1 MDIETIWDEI
11 CFNIEWT
18 HFLFQSEIGRI
29 PMNNFFAWQMD
40 NVYFSYGLAVMVLA
54 GVSYVLLKNK
64 SLLFLWKPKWKKTEE
79 GLLRYQER
87 LEEMVKERTTELS
100 EMNKRLEQ
108 EIAER
113 RTAEEELR
121 RHREHLSELVR
132 EQTSGLT
139 TANKRLN
146 QLNEAL
152 KNSEERFR
160 SLFNLAS
167 DCILLIDADSEKLL
181 ISDCNVAACVM
192 NGYTHEELIGMP
204 IAALNAEGSRKKL
217 PDIMKQMMSGG
228 AVTFEVSHLR
238 KDGSVFSVEVS
249 AQLIQLSGRPYILAI
264 ERDITERKLAEVRI
278 RDSEERYKNLVELTT
293 DIIYISD
300 KDGNRSFMNEAAIEV
315 LGYQKEEILGKPF
328 INLVHPDDRERTLQ
342 KWMEMMEQG
351 IDVSNLENR
360 YVTKTG
366 KAIDLLHNVKVVRN
380 ENGEVIGTQGIA
392 RDITQ
397 RKKTEEKLALFS
409 KAVEETVDGV
419 LITDLNGYI
428 AYSNKA
434 IKEICGYSAD
444 ELFGRHVNETN
455 ADSFFASEEIIPSI
469 KKSGRWNGE
478 LLIRHKE
485 GMEFP
490 VWLTASVIKDNRGN
504 PLAMVGV
511 VRDITE
517 RKKAEEELRRHREN
531 LLEMVEEKTS
541 ELKTAVQLLTGEV
554 NFRKMTE
561 DTLKESEAK
570 YRNLS
575 LEFHALLDAIPDTL
589 ILLSRDLKVMWANR
603 AVALVTGAESSDMVG
618 RHCFE
623 VWHGRFEPC
632 DDCVAVRSFNSGNNE
647 SSQLRTS
654 SGKLFDSRAFPIK
667 DEDGLVSSVIIIL
680 TDITEKTALQAE
692 AMRASHLASLGELAA
707 GVAHEINN
715 PINGIINYAQ
725 ILANKTT
732 TGSKENEI
740 SQRIIKEGDRVAG
753 IVRGLLSFARERRE
767 EKGLVAAKRII
778 DDTIT
783 LTGTQIRK
791 DGIDLLIDI
800 PDDLY
805 EIVANPQQIQQ
816 VFLNIISNARYALN
830 QKYPGSHANKKLEIS
845 CSNVLIHD
853 FRYVRF
859 IFYDMGTGIPSDIM
873 EKVMHPFFSTKP
885 SGLGTGL
892 GLSIS
897 HGIIRSHGG
906 KLRLESVEGSYTR
919 VTIDLPA
926 MESYG

>member
-1 MDIETIWDEI
+1 MKFVLIINGLI
-11 CFNIEWT
+11 
-18 HFLFQSEIGRI
+18 FLSQSKIGLI
-29 PMNNFFAWQMD
+29 PMNNFFAWQTD
-40 NVYFSYGLAVMVLA
+40 YIYFLYGGAFVALAA
-54 GVSYVLLKNK
+54 VSYVLMKNK
-64 SLLFLWKPKWKKTEE
+64 SLVFVWKPKWKKTEE
-79 GLLRYQER
+79 GLRRYQGH

-100 EMNKRLEQ
+100 EMNKRLQQ

-139 TANKRLN
+139 AANKRLN
-146 QLNEAL
+146 HLNEAL

-167 DCILLIDADSEKLL
+167 DCILLMDAGSDQLL

-192 NGYTHEELIGMP
+192 NGYTRDELIGMP
-204 IAALNAEGSRKKL
+204 IAALSDEESRKKV
-217 PDIMKQMMSGG
+217 PDLAGQIISGK
-228 AVTFEVSHLR
+228 ACTFEVGHLR
-238 KDGSVFSVEVS
+238 KDGSVFPVEVS
-249 AQLIQLSGRPYILAI
+249 AQLIHLSGRPYILAI
-264 ERDITERKLAEVRI
+264 DRDITRRKLAETMV
-278 RDSEERYKNLVELTT
+278 RDSEQRYKNLVELTT

-300 KDGNRSFMNEAAIEV
+300 ENGNRSFMNEAAIEV
-315 LGYQKEEILGKPF
+315 LGYQKEEVIGKPF

-342 KWMEMMEQG
+342 KWLEIKEKG
-351 IDVSNLENR
+351 IDVFNFENR
-360 YVTKTG
+360 YITKKG

-380 ENGEVIGTQGIA
+380 ENGEIIGTQGIA

-397 RKKTEEKLALFS
+397 RKKTEENLALFS
-409 KAVEETVDGV
+409 KAVEETMDGV

-428 AYSNKA
+428 VYSNRS
-434 IKEICGYSAD
+434 IKEIYGYSAE

-455 ADSFFASEEIIPSI
+455 VDSFFAGEEIIPSI
-469 KKSGRWNGE
+469 RKSGRWNGE
-478 LLIRHKE
+478 LVIRHKD

-490 VWLTASVIKDNRGN
+490 VWLTASVIKDNMGN
-504 PLAMVGV
+504 PLAMVVV

-517 RKKAEEELRRHREN
+517 RRQAEEELKRHREN

-541 ELKTAVQLLTGEV
+541 ELKTAVQLLTSEI

-561 DTLKESEAK
+561 DTLKDSEAK

-575 LEFHALLDAIPDTL
+575 LEFHTLLDAIPDTL

-603 AVALVTGAESSDMVG
+603 AVASVIGTESSDMVG

-632 DDCVAVRSFNSGNNE
+632 EDCVALKSFSSGKNE
-647 SSQLRTS
+647 SFQHRTS
-654 SGKLFDSRAFPIK
+654 SGKLFDSRAFPIRG
-667 DEDGLVSSVIIIL
+667 EDGLVSSVIIVL

-725 ILANKTT
+725 ILTNKTAA
-732 TGSKENEI
+732 GSKENEI

-767 EKGLVAAKRII
+767 EKGPVPARRII

-783 LTGTQIRK
+783 LTGAQIRK
-791 DGIDLLIDI
+791 DGIELLVDI
-800 PDDLY
+800 PDNLY

-816 VFLNIISNARYALN
+816 VFLNVISNARYALN
-830 QKYPGSHANKKLEIS
+830 RKYPGTHPNKKLEIS
-845 CSNVLIHD
+845 CSNVMIDDLN
-853 FRYVRF
+853 YVRVAF
-859 IFYDMGTGIPSDIM
+859 CDMGTGIPPDILD
-873 EKVMHPFFSTKP
+873 KVLHPFFSTKP

-906 KLRLESVEGSYTR
+906 KLRLESTDGAYTK

>member
-1 MDIETIWDEI
+1 
-11 CFNIEWT
+11 
-18 HFLFQSEIGRI
+18 
-29 PMNNFFAWQMD
+29 MNNFFGLQMD
-40 NVYFSYGLAVMVLA
+40 NVFLSYGVAVLVFA
-54 GVSYVLLKNK
+54 GISYVFLKNK
-64 SLLFLWKPKWKKTEE
+64 TLLFPWKPKWKKTEE
-79 GLLRYQER
+79 GLLRYQGR

-113 RTAEEELR
+113 ATAEEELR

-139 TANKRLN
+139 AANKRLN

-181 ISDCNVAACVM
+181 ISDCNVAACIM
-192 NGYTHEELIGMP
+192 HGYAREELIGMP
-204 IAALNAEGSRKKL
+204 LLALNSEDGRKKVQ
-217 PDIMKQMMSGG
+217 DIVKQIISGR
-228 AVTFEVSHLR
+228 AFTFDVSHMR
-238 KDGSVFSVEVS
+238 KDGSVFPVEVS
-249 AQLIQLSGRPYILAI
+249 AQLIQLSGRPYIFAI
-264 ERDITERKLAEVRI
+264 ERDITERKLAETRI

-300 KDGNRSFMNEAAIEV
+300 KAGNRKFMNEAAIRV
-315 LGYQKEEILGKPF
+315 LGYQKEEVIGKPF

-342 KWMEMMEQG
+342 IWMEMIEKG

-360 YVTKTG
+360 YITKEG
-366 KAIDLLHNVKVVRN
+366 KVIDLLHNVKVVRN
-380 ENGEVIGTQGIA
+380 ENREVIGTQGIA

-409 KAVEETVDGV
+409 KAVEETMDGV

-428 AYSNKA
+428 VYSNRA
-434 IKEICGYSAD
+434 IKEIFGYSAD

-455 ADSFFASEEIIPSI
+455 ADSFFASEEIIPGI
-469 KKSGRWNGE
+469 RKSGRWNGE
-478 LLIRHKE
+478 LVIRHKE

-490 VWLTASVIKDNRGN
+490 VWLTASLIKDNRGN

-511 VRDITE
+511 VRDITQH
-517 RKKAEEELRRHREN
+517 KQAEAELKRHREN

-541 ELKTAVQLLTGEV
+541 ELKTAVQLLTSEI

-561 DTLKESEAK
+561 NTLKESEAK

-575 LEFHALLDAIPDTL
+575 LEFHTLLDAIPDTL
-589 ILLSRDLKVMWANR
+589 ILLSRDLKVMWANK
-603 AVALVTGAESSDMVG
+603 AVVSVIETGTPDMVG

-632 DDCVAVRSFNSGNNE
+632 EDCVALRSFSSGKNE
-647 SSQLRTS
+647 SSQHRS
-654 SGKLFDSRAFPIK
+654 PSGKLFDSRAFPIK
-667 DEDGLVSSVIIIL
+667 GEDGVVNSVIIIL

-732 TGSKENEI
+732 AGSRENEI

-791 DGIDLLIDI
+791 DGIDLMIDI
-800 PDDLY
+800 PDDLH

-830 QKYPGSHANKKLEIS
+830 QKYPGSHSNKKLEIS
-845 CSNVLIHD
+845 CCNVLID
-853 FRYVRF
+853 DLRYVRVMF
-859 IFYDMGTGIPSDIM
+859 CDMGTGIPSEIM
-873 EKVMHPFFSTKP
+873 AKVMHPFFSTKP

-897 HGIIRSHGG
+897 HGIVRNHGG
-906 KLRLESVEGSYTR
+906 NLRLESVEGSYTK

-926 MESYG
+926 TESYG